1 MNRLLTALI
10 AAAATV
16 CVVSSVG
23 FAEQKT
29 KDWRTDCEKSG
40 MKATPR
46 YDETI
51 AYCKRLDKAS
61 QWIRYTTFGK
71 SPQGRDLPLV
81 IASKRGVFATW
92 EAERARQNGD
102 VVVLIQAGIHS
113 GEIEGKD
120 AGLMLLRD
128 IAIDK
133 KYPGLLDHV
142 TVLFIPIFNVD
153 GHERFGPYNR
163 INQNGPEEMGWRT
176 TANGLNLNRDFLK
189 VDAEETRAWVNLFN
203 QWKPDFFID
212 SHTTDGA
219 DYQYAVTYIV
229 DILGNMVPSLT
240 DWTRD
245 VYLANI
251 TRTMEQAGYPMSPYV
266 YLVEWPNP
274 RSGMVTWVSTPRF
287 AQGYA
292 SIQNRPGI
300 LIETHQRK
308 DYAVRVSATYEAM
321 KQTIE
326 LLDRERAGLRNAI
339 STADAYTASAAFR
352 EKPFPLRFQLDRS
365 DSVLIAFKGVS
376 YDTLTSDL
384 TGGKWYQFTGKP
396 ETFTIPFFNK
406 QKITATASLPEAY
419 IVPPEWTAVI
429 QRLAIH
435 GVEFRQLSAPATLEV
450 RSYRFENYKW
460 QEEPYEGRHP
470 VKFEAKP
477 VVETRTYPAGSVVVD
492 MNQRASQ
499 VAAHILEPMGPDSYL
514 QWGFFD
520 AVFEQKE
527 YTDADVIEKKGREML
542 ARDESLRKEL
552 EAKKAADPEFAK
564 HPGRIRN
571 WLYQHS
577 PYWDDRKDVYPVGM
591 IVDRKLIDYLPL
603 KR

>member
-1 MNRLLTALI
+1 MLVRDVAIT
-10 AAAATV
+10 
-16 CVVSSVG
+16 
-23 FAEQKT
+23 
-29 KDWRTDCEKSG
+29 
-40 MKATPR
+40 
-46 YDETI
+46 
-51 AYCKRLDKAS
+51 KRLS
-61 QWIRYTTFGK
+61 R
-71 SPQGRDLPLV
+71 
-81 IASKRGVFATW
+81 
-92 EAERARQNGD
+92 
-102 VVVLIQAGIHS
+102 
-113 GEIEGKD
+113 
-120 AGLMLLRD
+120 
-128 IAIDK
+128 
-133 KYPGLLDHV
+133 LLDH
-142 TVLFIPIFNVD
+142 TIVLFIPIFNVD
-153 GHERFGPYNR
+153 GHERFGPFNR

-577 PYWDDRKDVYPVGM
+577 PYWDDRKDVYPDGM

>member
-16 CVVSSVG
+16 CVVVSVG
-23 FAEQKT
+23 FAEKKA
-29 KDWRTDCEKSG
+29 KDWRTDYEKSG

-61 QWIRYTTFGK
+61 PWIRYTTFGK

-81 IASKRGVFATW
+81 IASKRGVFAAW
-92 EAERARQNGD
+92 EAERARKNGD
-102 VVVLIQAGIHS
+102 VVVLIEAGIHA

-142 TVLFIPIFNVD
+142 TVLFVPIFNVD

-163 INQNGPEEMGWRT
+163 INQKGPEEMGWRT
-176 TANGLNLNRDFLK
+176 TANSLNLNRDFLK
-189 VDAEETRAWVNLFN
+189 ADTDETRAWLKLFN
-203 QWKPDFFID
+203 EWKPDFFID

-219 DYQYAVTYIV
+219 DYQYVVTYIV

-245 VYLANI
+245 VYLANVSK
-251 TRTMEQAGYPMSPYV
+251 TMEQAGYPMCPYV

-274 RSGMVTWVSTPRF
+274 RSGMVTWVTPPRF
-287 AQGYA
+287 AQGYV
-292 SIQNRPGI
+292 SLRNRPSI
-300 LIETHQRK
+300 LIETHQLK
-308 DYAVRVSATYEAM
+308 EYSVRVSATYEM
-321 KQTIE
+321 LKQTLE

-352 EKPFPLRFQLDRS
+352 EKPFPLRFRVDRS
-365 DSVLIAFKGVS
+365 DSVFFEFKGIEYETVK
-376 YDTLTSDL
+376 SDL
-384 TGGKWYQFTGKP
+384 TGGNWYQFTGKP
-396 ETFTIPFFNK
+396 ETFTIPYFNK
-406 QKITATASLPEAY
+406 QKITATAHLPEAY
-419 IVPPEWTAVI
+419 IVPPEWEDVI
-429 QRLAIH
+429 RRIEAH
-435 GVEFRQLSAPATLEV
+435 GIEFRRLSAPATLEV
-450 RSYRFENYKW
+450 HSYRFKNYEW
-460 QEEPYEGRHP
+460 QAEPYEGRHP
-470 VKFEAKP
+470 AKFDSEP
-477 VVETRTYPAGSVVVD
+477 IVETRTFPAGSVVID
-492 MNQRASQ
+492 MNQSASQ
-499 VAAHILEPMGPDSYL
+499 VAAHILEPTGPDSYVL
-514 QWGFFD
+514 WGLFD
-520 AVFEQKE
+520 AIFEQKE
-527 YTDADVIEKKGREML
+527 YTDGYVMEKMAREML
-542 ARDESLRKEL
+542 AKDDSLRVRF

-564 HPGRIRN
+564 QPRSIIN
-571 WLYQHS
+571 WFYQQT

-591 IVDRKLIDYLPL
+591 VFDRKVIEYLPL
-603 KR
+603 GR

>member
-23 FAEQKT
+23 SAEQRNR
-29 KDWRTDCEKSG
+29 DWRTDCEKSG

-81 IASKRGVFATW
+81 IASKRGVFAAW

-435 GVEFRQLSAPATLEV
+435 GVEFRQLSAPPTLEV

>member
-23 FAEQKT
+23 SAEQRNR
-29 KDWRTDCEKSG
+29 DWRTDCEKSG

-81 IASKRGVFATW
+81 IASKRGVFAAW

-133 KYPGLLDHV
+133 KYHHV